1 MEPGMWRSSVEERF
15 LFAGARLRVIRLAVW
30 VGWASL
36 AAIAVTTVV
45 HTRHS
50 EYAGH
55 LEIWALL
62 AAAALAQAG
71 AYLVPWRRLAGAR
84 VTEYLLYGW
93 VAAVLVFIGVLLY
106 LAGPATSDY
115 YLVYLLL
122 VLFAAAAL
130 PPRVYLVVVVVALA
144 SYLGIASTTSSVRD
158 LIIPMTAILLLSAL
172 AGQLASEQRARAR
185 EIARLHQAML
195 ALAAEPRLAALQ
207 TALVGWARRLIG
219 ASQAA
224 LVAVHGGDAV
234 VDPAGVGPDLAG
246 LPVQEA
252 AGVPGT
258 VLVGRDRQGQQA
270 LLVGVKGSA
279 WVLVLWGAEA
289 GSSTG
294 QYLLETLVAQAAGSL
309 ETARLH
315 QALGRKER
323 ARAALVG
330 RLMGAQEEE
339 RRRIARELHDGV
351 GQDLAGL
358 VVGLEALERSPGT
371 IEVAELKRLAR
382 STAQQIRE
390 LIVDLRPRVLD
401 DLGLGA
407 ALRWLTQERH
417 PNLQVELDVA
427 LDRQLPSPVETAL
440 FRIVQEALT
449 NVDRHALAGAARLRV
464 WTTNGQIRAVVED
477 NGRGFDPQRE
487 AGGFGIVGMRE
498 RAEQLGGRVQV
509 TSDIAAGTRVEAVLP
524 LEG

>member
-1 MEPGMWRSSVEERF
+1 MWRSSVEEQL

-36 AAIAVTTVV
+36 AAIAVATVI

-62 AAAALAQAG
+62 AAAALVQAG
-71 AYLVPWRRLAGAR
+71 AYLVPWRRVAGAR
-84 VTEYLLYGW
+84 VTEYLLDGW
-93 VAAVLVFIGVLLY
+93 ITAVLVFIGVLLY
-106 LAGPATSDY
+106 LAGPSTSDY

-130 PPRVYLVVVVVALA
+130 PGRGYLVVVAVVLA
-144 SYLGIASTTSSVRD
+144 SYLGIASRTSSVRD
-158 LIIPMTAILLLSAL
+158 LLIPMTAILLIAAL
-172 AGQLASEQRARAR
+172 AGHLAHEQRARAR
-185 EIARLHQAML
+185 DIARLHQAML
-195 ALAAEPRLAALQ
+195 ALSAEPRLAALQ
-207 TALVGWARRLIG
+207 VGLVAWARRLTG

-234 VDPAGVGPDLAG
+234 VDPPGVGPDLTG

-258 VLVGRDRQGQQA
+258 VLVGRDRHGREA
-270 LLVGVKGSA
+270 LLVGVERSA
-279 WVLVLWGAEA
+279 SVLVVCGVEA
-289 GSSTG
+289 GSGPG

-330 RLMGAQEEE
+330 RLIGAQEQE

-358 VVGLEALERSPGT
+358 ALGLEALQRSPGT
-371 IEVAELKRLAR
+371 IEVADLKQLAR

-390 LIVDLRPRVLD
+390 LIIDLRPRVLD

-407 ALRWLTQERH
+407 ALRWLAQERH
-417 PNLQVELDVA
+417 PNLDVELEVE
-427 LDRQLPSPVETAL
+427 LDRQLPSPVETAI

-449 NVDRHALAGAARLRV
+449 NVERHAQAGEARLRV
-464 WTTNGQIRAVVED
+464 WTADGQVRAVVED
-477 NGRGFDPQRE
+477 NGRGFDPGRE

-498 RAEQLGGRVQV
+498 RAEQLGGRLQV
-509 TSDIAAGTRVEAVLP
+509 RSDSPAGTRVEAVLP
-524 LEG
+524 LAG

>member
-1 MEPGMWRSSVEERF
+1 MWQSSVEQRL

-45 HTRHS
+45 HSRHT
-50 EYAGH
+50 EHAGH
-55 LEIWALL
+55 LEIWILL
-62 AAAALAQAG
+62 AAAALVQAG
-71 AYLVPWRRLAGAR
+71 AYLVPWRRVAEAR

-93 VAAVLVFIGVLLY
+93 VAAVLLFIGALLY
-106 LAGPATSDY
+106 LAGPSTSDY

-130 PPRVYLVVVVVALA
+130 PPRVYLVVVVVVLA
-144 SYLGIASTTSSVRD
+144 SYLGIASTTASVRD
-158 LIIPMTAILLLSAL
+158 LIIPMTAILLVSAL
-172 AGQLASEQRARAR
+172 AGHLAGEQRARAR

-195 ALAAEPRLAALQ
+195 ALSAESRLVALRS
-207 TALVGWARRLIG
+207 ALVGWARRLTG

-234 VDPAGVGPDLAG
+234 VDPAGAGPDLTG

-252 AGVPGT
+252 TRGPGT
-258 VLVGRDRQGQQA
+258 VLVGRDRQGREA
-270 LLVGVKGSA
+270 LLVGMERSA
-279 WVLVLWGAEA
+279 SVLVLC
-289 GSSTG
+289 STQADSG
-294 QYLLETLVAQAAGSL
+294 IGRYLLETLVAQAAGSL

-315 QALGRKER
+315 QALRRKQR
-323 ARAALVG
+323 AREALVG
-330 RLMGAQEEE
+330 RLIGAQEEE

-358 VVGLEALERSPGT
+358 VMGLEALERSPGT
-371 IEVAELKRLAR
+371 IEVAELKQLAR

-407 ALRWLTQERH
+407 ALRWLAQERH
-417 PNLQVELDVA
+417 PNLHVELEVE
-427 LDRQLPSPVETAL
+427 LDRQLPSPVETAV

-449 NVDRHALAGAARLRV
+449 NVDRHALAAEARLRV
-464 WTTNGQIRAVVED
+464 RAADGEVRAVVED
-477 NGRGFDPQRE
+477 NGRGFDPHGE

-498 RAEQLGGRVQV
+498 RAEQLGGRLQV
-509 TSDIAAGTRVEAVLP
+509 TSDSTAGTRGGGGAAA
-524 LEG
+524 

>member
-1 MEPGMWRSSVEERF
+1 MWQSSVEERL
-15 LFAGARLRVIRLAVW
+15 LFAGARLRVVRLAAW

-36 AAIAVTTVV
+36 AAIAVTTAV

-62 AAAALAQAG
+62 AVAALAQAG

-84 VTEYLLYGW
+84 ATEYLLYGW
-93 VAAVLVFIGVLLY
+93 VAAVLLFIGVLLY

-122 VLFAAAAL
+122 IIFAAAAL
-130 PPRVYLVVVVVALA
+130 PPPVYLLVVVVVLA

-185 EIARLHQAML
+185 DIARLHEAML

-207 TALVGWARRLIG
+207 AALVSWARRLTG
-219 ASQAA
+219 ASTAA

-234 VDPAGVGPDLAG
+234 VDPAGAGPDLAG

-252 AGVPGT
+252 ARGPGT
-258 VLVGRDRQGQQA
+258 VLVGRDRHGQQA
-270 LLVGVKGSA
+270 LLIGVERSA
-279 WVLVLWGAEA
+279 SVLVLWGAEA
-289 GSSTG
+289 GAGTG

-315 QALGRKER
+315 QALGRKEQ

-330 RLMGAQEEE
+330 RLIGAQEEE

-358 VVGLEALERSPGT
+358 VMGLEALERSPGS
-371 IEVAELKRLAR
+371 IEVAELRQLAR
-382 STAQQIRE
+382 STAEQVRE

-407 ALRWLTQERH
+407 GLRWLTQERH
-417 PNLQVELDVA
+417 PNLQVDLEVA
-427 LDRQLPSPVETAL
+427 LDRQLPSPVETAI

-464 WTTNGQIRAVVED
+464 WTTTGEVRAVVED
-477 NGRGFDPQRE
+477 NGRGFDPRGD

-498 RAEQLGGRVQV
+498 RAEQLGGRLQM
-509 TSDIAAGTRVEAVLP
+509 TSDSAAGTRVEAVLP
-524 LEG
+524 LDG

>member
-1 MEPGMWRSSVEERF
+1 MWRSSVEERL

-45 HTRHS
+45 HSRHT
-50 EYAGH
+50 EHVRH
-55 LEIWALL
+55 LEIWVLL
-62 AAAALAQAG
+62 AAAALVHAG
-71 AYLVPWRRLAGAR
+71 AYLVPWRRVAGAR

-93 VAAVLVFIGVLLY
+93 VAVVLLFIGVLLY
-106 LAGPATSDY
+106 MAGPATSDY

-122 VLFAAAAL
+122 ILFSAAAL
-130 PPRVYLVVVVVALA
+130 PPRVYLLVVAVVLA

-158 LIIPMTAILLLSAL
+158 LIIRMTAILLISAL
-172 AGQLASEQRARAR
+172 AGHLASEQRAKAR
-185 EIARLHQAML
+185 EIARLHEAML
-195 ALAAEPRLAALQ
+195 ALSAEPRLAALRSG
-207 TALVGWARRLIG
+207 LVAWARRLTG
-219 ASQAA
+219 ASKAA
-224 LVAVHGGDAV
+224 LVAVQGGDAV
-234 VDPAGVGPDLAG
+234 VDVVGVGPDLTG

-252 AGVPGT
+252 AGMPGT
-258 VLVGRDRQGQQA
+258 VLVGRDRQGREV
-270 LLVGVKGSA
+270 LLIGVERSA
-279 WVLVLWGAEA
+279 SVLVLCGAEA
-289 GSSTG
+289 DSGTG

-315 QALGRKER
+315 QALRRKQR

-330 RLMGAQEEE
+330 RLIGAQEEE

-358 VVGLEALERSPGT
+358 VMGLEALERSPGS
-371 IEVAELKRLAR
+371 IEVADLKQLAR

-401 DLGLGA
+401 DLGLDA
-407 ALRWLTQERH
+407 ALRWLAQERH
-417 PNLQVELDVA
+417 PNLHVHLDVEVELD
-427 LDRQLPSPVETAL
+427 RHLPSPVETAI

-449 NVDRHALAGAARLRV
+449 NVEHHALAGGARLRV
-464 WTTNGQIRAVVED
+464 WTANGEVRAAVED
-477 NGRGFDPQRE
+477 DGRGFDPRVE
-487 AGGFGIVGMRE
+487 AQGFGIVGMRE
-498 RAEQLGGRVQV
+498 RAEQLGGRLQV
-509 TSDIAAGTRVEAVLP
+509 ISDSAAGTRVEVVLP

>member
-1 MEPGMWRSSVEERF
+1 MWRSSVDEERL

-36 AAIAVTTVV
+36 AAIAITTAV

-55 LEIWALL
+55 LEIWVLL
-62 AAAALAQAG
+62 AAAALVQAG
-71 AYLVPWRRLAGAR
+71 AYVVPWRRLAGAR
-84 VTEYLLYGW
+84 VTEYLLDGW

-130 PPRVYLVVVVVALA
+130 PPRAYLVVVVVALA

-158 LIIPMTAILLLSAL
+158 LLIPMTAILLIAAL
-172 AGQLASEQRARAR
+172 AGQLAREQRARAR
-185 EIARLHQAML
+185 EIARLHEAML
-195 ALAAEPRLAALQ
+195 ALSAEPRLVALQ
-207 TALVGWARRLIG
+207 AGLVAWARRLTG

-224 LVAVHGGDAV
+224 LVAVSGGDAV
-234 VDPAGVGPDLAG
+234 VDPAGVEPDLAG

-258 VLVGRDRQGQQA
+258 VLVGRDRHGRDA
-270 LLVGVKGSA
+270 LLVGVERSA

-289 GSSTG
+289 GSGTG

-315 QALGRKER
+315 QALRRKEQ

-330 RLMGAQEEE
+330 RLIGAQEEE

-358 VVGLEALERSPGT
+358 VLGLEAVERSPGT
-371 IEVAELKRLAR
+371 IEVAELKQLAR
-382 STAQQIRE
+382 STAQQVRE

-407 ALRWLTQERH
+407 GLRWLAQERH
-417 PNLQVELDVA
+417 PTLDVELDVE
-427 LDRQLPSPVETAL
+427 LDRPLPSPVETAI

-449 NVDRHALAGAARLRV
+449 NVERHALAGAARLRV
-464 WTTNGQIRAVVED
+464 WTADGEVRAVVED
-477 NGRGFDPQRE
+477 QGRGFDPGGE

-498 RAEQLGGRVQV
+498 RAEQLGGRLQV
-509 TSDIAAGTRVEAVLP
+509 TSDSAAGTRVEVVVP
-524 LEG
+524 LDG

>member
-1 MEPGMWRSSVEERF
+1 
-15 LFAGARLRVIRLAVW
+15 
-30 VGWASL
+30 
-36 AAIAVTTVV
+36 
-45 HTRHS
+45 
-50 EYAGH
+50 
-55 LEIWALL
+55 
-62 AAAALAQAG
+62 
-71 AYLVPWRRLAGAR
+71 
-84 VTEYLLYGW
+84 
-93 VAAVLVFIGVLLY
+93 LY
-106 LAGPATSDY
+106 LAGPSTSDY
-115 YLVYLLL
+115 YLAYLLL

-130 PPRVYLVVVVVALA
+130 PPRMYLLVVVVVLA

-158 LIIPMTAILLLSAL
+158 LIIPMTAILLVSAL

-185 EIARLHQAML
+185 EIARLHEAMV

-207 TALVGWARRLIG
+207 AALVAWARRLTG

-224 LVAVHGGDAV
+224 LVAVQGGDAV
-234 VDPAGVGPDLAG
+234 VDPAGAGPDLAG

-258 VLVGRDRQGQQA
+258 VLVGGDRQGREV
-270 LLVGVKGSA
+270 LLIGVEGSA
-279 WVLVLWGAEA
+279 WVLVLCGTQADSGA
-289 GSSTG
+289 G

-315 QALGRKER
+315 QALGRKEQ

-330 RLMGAQEEE
+330 RLIGAQEEE

-358 VVGLEALERSPGT
+358 VMGLEALERSPGT
-371 IEVAELKRLAR
+371 IEVADLRQLAR

-407 ALRWLTQERH
+407 GLRWLTQERH
-417 PNLQVELDVA
+417 PNLHVELDVE
-427 LDRQLPSPVETAL
+427 LDRQLPSPVETAI
-440 FRIVQEALT
+440 FRIIQEALT
-449 NVDRHALAGAARLRV
+449 NVDRHALAAEARLRV
-464 WTTNGQIRAVVED
+464 RAADGEVRAVVED
-477 NGRGFDPQRE
+477 NGRGFDPHGE

-498 RAEQLGGRVQV
+498 RAEQLGGRLQV
-509 TSDIAAGTRVEAVLP
+509 TSDSTAGTRVEAVLP
-524 LEG
+524 LGG

>member
-1 MEPGMWRSSVEERF
+1 MWRSSVDEERL

-84 VTEYLLYGW
+84 VTEYLLDGW

-130 PPRVYLVVVVVALA
+130 PPRMYLLVVVVVLA

-158 LIIPMTAILLLSAL
+158 LIIPVTAILLVSAL

-185 EIARLHQAML
+185 DIARLHEAML

-207 TALVGWARRLIG
+207 AALVAWARRLTG
-219 ASQAA
+219 ASQVA

-234 VDPAGVGPDLAG
+234 VDPAGAGPDLAG
-246 LPVQEA
+246 LPVQQA
-252 AGVPGT
+252 ARAPGT
-258 VLVGRDRQGQQA
+258 VLVGRDRQGQQV
-270 LLVGVKGSA
+270 LLVGVEGSA
-279 WVLVLWGAEA
+279 SVLVLWGAEA
-289 GSSTG
+289 GAGTG

-315 QALGRKER
+315 QALGRKEQ

-330 RLMGAQEEE
+330 RLIGAQEEE

-358 VVGLEALERSPGT
+358 VLGLEALERSPGT
-371 IEVAELKRLAR
+371 IEVAELKQLAR
-382 STAQQIRE
+382 STAQQVRE

-407 ALRWLTQERH
+407 GLGWLTQERH
-417 PNLQVELDVA
+417 PNLQVELEVE

-449 NVDRHALAGAARLRV
+449 NVEHHAGAGAARLRV
-464 WTTNGQIRAVVED
+464 WTADGEVRAVVED
-477 NGRGFDPQRE
+477 DGQGFDPRGE
-487 AGGFGIVGMRE
+487 AGGVRHRGHAGAG
-498 RAEQLGGRVQV
+498 RAARRPP
-509 TSDIAAGTRVEAVLP
+509 AGHLRQRSR
-524 LEG
+524 

>member
-1 MEPGMWRSSVEERF
+1 MWQSSVEQRL

-36 AAIAVTTVV
+36 AAIAITTVV

-55 LEIWALL
+55 LEIWILL
-62 AAAALAQAG
+62 AAAVLVQAG

-93 VAAVLVFIGVLLY
+93 VGAVLVFVGVLLY
-106 LAGPATSDY
+106 LAGPSTSDY

-130 PPRVYLVVVVVALA
+130 PPRVYLLVVVMVLA
-144 SYLGIASTTSSVRD
+144 SYLGIASRTASVRD
-158 LIIPMTAILLLSAL
+158 LLIPMTAILLIAAL
-172 AGQLASEQRARAR
+172 AGQLASEQRTRAR

-207 TALVGWARRLIG
+207 AGLVGWARRLTG

-252 AGVPGT
+252 ARGPGT
-258 VLVGRDRQGQQA
+258 VLVGGDRQGQQA

-279 WVLVLWGAEA
+279 SVLVLWGADA
-289 GSSTG
+289 GCGTG

-315 QALGRKER
+315 QALGRKEQ

-330 RLMGAQEEE
+330 RLIGAQEEE

-358 VVGLEALERSPGT
+358 VMGLEALERSPGT
-371 IEVAELKRLAR
+371 IEVAELKQLAR
-382 STAQQIRE
+382 STAQQVRE

-407 ALRWLTQERH
+407 GLRWLAQERH
-417 PNLQVELDVA
+417 PNLHVELEVE
-427 LDRQLPSPVETAL
+427 LDRQLPSPVETAV

-449 NVDRHALAGAARLRV
+449 NVDRHALAAEARLRV
-464 WTTNGQIRAVVED
+464 QVADGEVRAVVED
-477 NGRGFDPQRE
+477 NGQGFDPRAE

-509 TSDIAAGTRVEAVLP
+509 VSDSTVGTRVEAVLP
-524 LEG
+524 LDE